1 MTQFTIPEGA
11 GDQIL
16 AYVRQKSRDWTVAQM
31 LDRVAGGLR
40 DLEAAAREVPEAFLD
55 LQPAGEEWTPRFCI
69 QHVAAINMGTASRV
83 ASVAATGRQP
93 REEPPGVPGGRE
105 EALALQREVLER
117 SFAAIAAA
125 PEDAHLTATW
135 LHPLLGELTW
145 REWLLTLR
153 VHCLAHAGQ
162 LAAMAAAL
170 RAEGQ
175 GKE

>member
-16 AYVRQKSRDWTVAQM
+16 AYIRQKSRDWTLAQM
-31 LDRVAGGLR
+31 VERVAGGLR
-40 DLEAAAREVPEAFLD
+40 DLEAAARDVPEAFLD
-55 LQPAGEEWTPRFCI
+55 LRPAGEEWTPRFCL
-69 QHVAAINMGTASRV
+69 QHVAAINMSTAARA

-93 REEPPGVPGGRE
+93 REEPPPAPEGRE

-117 SFAAIAAA
+117 CFGEVAAA
-125 PEDAHLTATW
+125 PEGAHLDETW
-135 LHPLLGELTW
+135 LHPLLGELSW

-170 RAEGQ
+170 RAEGHEE
-175 GKE
+175 G

>member
-16 AYVRQKSRDWTVAQM
+16 AYIRQKSRDWTVPQM
-31 LDRVAGGLR
+31 VDRVAGGLR
-40 DLEAAAREVPEAFLD
+40 DLEAAARDVPEAFLD
-55 LQPAGEEWTPRFCI
+55 VRAAGEEWTPRFCI
-69 QHVAAINMGTASRV
+69 QHVVAINMSTAMRV

-93 REEPPGVPGGRE
+93 REEPPGVPEGRE
-105 EALALQREVLER
+105 EALALQREVLEHCC
-117 SFAAIAAA
+117 AAVAEAA
-125 PEDAHLTATW
+125 EDAHLDATW

-170 RAEGQ
+170 RAEGDAE
-175 GKE
+175 G